1 MGLFHLSNT
10 FSHVSWFFIRKTTS
24 ASYPPASISPC
35 LLPSLFSD
43 GLTVV
48 VPISGHPSTVLD
60 SIPSHLLGSVVSA
73 ILFCIFIVFLS
84 TGSLPFAYSLAVV
97 SSFLKRKNEIL
108 RSSLPSQLFASS
120 HRSMSLFPFIAK
132 LFDRVECSHSL
143 QFLLILCHSATEWHS
158 DPVKVTQDLCFWIQS
173 FICGCFSLF
182 V

>member
-1 MGLFHLSNT
+1 MGLSQLSNT
-10 FSHVSWFFIRKTTS
+10 FSHISWFLIRKTIS

-35 LLPSLFSD
+35 LLPSLFS
-43 GLTVV
+43 GELTVIL
-48 VPISGHPSTVLD
+48 VPISGHFSTVLD

-84 TGSLPFAYSLAVV
+84 TGSLPLEYSLAVI
-97 SSFLKRKNEIL
+97 SSFLKRKKDIL
-108 RSSLPSQLFASS
+108 RSSLPSQLFTSS

-132 LFDRVECSHSL
+132 LLDRVECSHSL
-143 QFLLILCHSATEWHS
+143 QYLPILCHSATAT

-173 FICGCFSLF
+173 FVCGCFCLF